1 MTAVHDPSVVAS
13 GDLSSKDN
21 GEGSM
26 SSNDKGEGSMGVGP
40 RDDGRV
46 LAGLRRGDI
55 DFKRRVRDAG
65 DGGTRLDCRSCPRIA
80 IGSGISSSRS
90 DIGGVGSSSWR

>member
-13 GDLSSKDN
+13 SDLSSKDN

-26 SSNDKGEGSMGVGP
+26 GVAGP

-46 LAGLRRGDI
+46 LAGLIRGDI
-55 DFKRRVRDAG
+55 DFNRRVRDEG
-65 DGGTRLDCRSCPRIA
+65 DGGTRFDCRSCPRIG
-80 IGSGISSSRS
+80 IGNGLSSSRS
-90 DIGGVGSSSWR
+90 GIGDAGSSSRR